1 MSAIK
6 TRFDD
11 RLTQTRWRLRNRDRS
26 GPSAAPSELADL
38 IARLRRD
45 GVVITDFES
54 VFGETALF
62 DEAAAEVQRRYE
74 ARPRQD
80 GDAAAGSKGTF
91 LTKLGDPSY
100 DLGQVF
106 ARIALHPRALA
117 VANGYLNLRSTL
129 RALDVWHTHPTAGPA
144 IQTQLWHRDGDDVV
158 NAKMFVY
165 FTDVR
170 APAGPL
176 MYAPGTH
183 PYGSRRELPEH
194 DDQARSNDEQLARG
208 RAGERVGALRGEPGH
223 GRLRRHLRVPQAA
236 EAGERRAAAARRA
249 LRVRQAVRGACASSS
264 RASTTRSSATT
275 SSSPCT
281 TGRASDAFGPGFRR
295 EPFRELERA
304 RAVLARAGSESS
316 ASRRSASRS
325 AGTSSAGTRNP
336 LPSIRSCAAPDSSV
350 ATSGRP
356 AAAAS
361 FSTIPQGSECEGRTK
376 TSASR

>member
-26 GPSAAPSELADL
+26 GPSAAPPELADL
-38 IARLRRD
+38 VARLRGD
-45 GVVITDFES
+45 GVVISDFES

-117 VANGYLNLRSTL
+117 VVNGYLNLRSTL

-176 MYAPGTH
+176 HVRARHASVRLTTRTAGARRPGSVERTSNYAR
-183 PYGSRRELPEH
+183 SCRRANGCSARGA
-194 DDQARSNDEQLARG
+194 QARSSSPTP
-208 RAGERVGALRGEPGH
+208 AGI
-223 GRLRRHLRVPQAA
+223 
-236 EAGERRAAAARRA
+236 
-249 LRVRQAVRGACASSS
+249 
-264 RASTTRSSATT
+264 T
-275 SSSPCT
+275 SS
-281 TGRASDAFGPGFRR
+281 
-295 EPFRELERA
+295 
-304 RAVLARAGSESS
+304 
-316 ASRRSASRS
+316 
-325 AGTSSAGTRNP
+325 
-336 LPSIRSCAAPDSSV
+336 
-350 ATSGRP
+350 
-356 AAAAS
+356 
-361 FSTIPQGSECEGRTK
+361 
-376 TSASR
+376 